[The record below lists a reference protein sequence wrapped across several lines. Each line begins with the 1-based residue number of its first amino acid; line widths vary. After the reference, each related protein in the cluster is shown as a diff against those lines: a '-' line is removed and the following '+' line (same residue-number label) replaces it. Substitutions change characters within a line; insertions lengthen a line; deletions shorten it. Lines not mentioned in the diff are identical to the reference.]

1 MLLWWSKPSDPPLV
15 WSDPSR
21 VCLAV
26 FFEPWHCF
34 RCRAVL
40 PWVVLPSTR
49 MSLRLFHVN
58 QSGSCGDRHSFWFP
72 SPTCTWLIDCIGL
85 SRSRVSCN
93 KTVMVLLA
101 SSHRLMMIV

>member
-34 RCRAVL
+34 RCGAVL

-58 QSGSCGDRHSFWFP
+58 QSGSCGDRHSFWF
-72 SPTCTWLIDCIGL
+72 LRLDL
-85 SRSRVSCN
+85 H
-93 KTVMVLLA
+93 LA
-101 SSHRLMMIV
+101 HRLHWSQQVPGFVQ